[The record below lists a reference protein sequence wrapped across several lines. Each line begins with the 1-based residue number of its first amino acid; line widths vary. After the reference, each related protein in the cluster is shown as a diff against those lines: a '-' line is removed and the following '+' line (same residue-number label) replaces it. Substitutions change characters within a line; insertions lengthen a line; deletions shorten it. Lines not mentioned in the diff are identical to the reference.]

1 MSIKEPMQSEDQ
13 ETSETD
19 ATDPTQPSFGWN
31 SHLEELLSD
40 WQNRAW
46 AAQLAHY
53 RVASRL
59 RTRNL
64 WLGLPVVVL
73 TTAVGT
79 SLFATLSQK
88 QVDTWIRV
96 VVGCVSVLAAV
107 LAGIQTFLNFAKR
120 ADEHAVAADWYSSI
134 RRKIEQQANT
144 PRKGRSDP
152 KKFLDEIRKEM
163 NAVGSR
169 SPEIG
174 DRAWSQVAKEFG
186 LPHAGVGPAG
196 TVTDPAE
203 RYSPKHAGR

>member
-1 MSIKEPMQSEDQ
+1 MSIKEPMQSGDQ

-73 TTAVGT
+73 TTAV
-79 SLFATLSQK
+79 A
-88 QVDTWIRV
+88 
-96 VVGCVSVLAAV
+96 
-107 LAGIQTFLNFAKR
+107 
-120 ADEHAVAADWYSSI
+120 
-134 RRKIEQQANT
+134 
-144 PRKGRSDP
+144 
-152 KKFLDEIRKEM
+152 
-163 NAVGSR
+163 
-169 SPEIG
+169 EIG
-174 DRAWSQVAKEFG
+174 DRAWSQVAEEFG

-203 RYSPKHAGR
+203 GYSPKHAGR